1 MKNSASHGVKHI
13 IINTT
18 NNCIYRYVN
27 LFIINSNSIAFYMFR
42 ASIVT
47 FFREVFF
54 EGCVTENVK
63 II

>member
-1 MKNSASHGVKHI
+1 MKNSALHGVKYI
-13 IINTT
+13 IINMT
-18 NNCIYRYVN
+18 NNCIYRYVH

-42 ASIVT
+42 APIVT
-47 FFREVFF
+47 VFREVFF